1 MQSKAANPNGPVG
14 MVLGLVGAL
23 IDFYSGYQL
32 NSRAYLRPP

>member
-1 MQSKAANPNGPVG
+1 MRAMVANPNGPVG
-14 MVLGLVGAL
+14 MVLGLAGAL